1 MAVKNEEARKR
12 MGAKIAALRNFRG
25 MTQRDLEEKSGI
37 SQPHITRIERGA
49 YDIRLDT
56 LDTLAKA
63 MDAEVEIV
71 PNKH

>member
-1 MAVKNEEARKR
+1 MIKDEEVRKR
-12 MGAKIAALRNFRG
+12 IGAKIAALRDLRG

-49 YDIRLDT
+49 YDIRIGT

>member
-1 MAVKNEEARKR
+1 MIKDEEVRKR
-12 MGAKIAALRNFRG
+12 IGAKIAALRDLRG
-25 MTQRDLEEKSGI
+25 MTQHDLEEKSGI
-37 SQPHITRIERGA
+37 SQPHITRIERGT
-49 YDIRLDT
+49 YDIRIGT